1 MLFFFLCSKILS
13 IYNKYSMTTTYK
25 VKLIQKG
32 NSQTIILPQELNL
45 STTEITIRQ
54 ENDKLIIEPL
64 KKKSLLEVFATLDD
78 IEEDFPDVD
87 QGLLPLDD
95 INL

>member
-1 MLFFFLCSKILS
+1 
-13 IYNKYSMTTTYK
+13 MTTTYK

-32 NSQTIILPQELNL
+32 NFQTILLPQELNL

-54 ENDKLIIEPL
+54 EDDKLIIEPL
-64 KKKSLLEVFATLDD
+64 KQKSLLEVFATLDD
-78 IEEDFPDVD
+78 IEEDFADVD